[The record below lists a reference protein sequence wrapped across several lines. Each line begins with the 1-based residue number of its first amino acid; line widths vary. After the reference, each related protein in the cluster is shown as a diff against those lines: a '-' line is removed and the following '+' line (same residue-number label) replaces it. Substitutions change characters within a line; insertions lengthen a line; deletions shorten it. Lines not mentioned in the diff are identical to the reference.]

1 MLSEA
6 KKSRLNALL
15 VGLGLG
21 TGLLFAV
28 IYIVI
33 SVYFAINAI
42 FAILPKFDDALPFK
56 EGLANVKIDKYW
68 GYIDKTGQ
76 IVIPPQFEEAKP
88 FKEGLAMVKFG
99 NEWGYI
105 DKRGQ
110 KIANPKAEISI
121 YEQIP
126 DSTGFFASNESY
138 SFKEGLIRRNT
149 GHRCGYVNETGSEVI
164 KPQFYVCQPSSEGLI
179 GVMSDGNKWGYIR
192 NPLK

>member
-1 MLSEA
+1 MLLEEN
-6 KKSRLNALL
+6 KSRFNALL

-76 IVIPPQFEEAKP
+76 IVIPAQFEEAKP
-88 FKEGLAMVKFG
+88 FKEGLAIVKFG

-105 DKRGQ
+105 DKNGQ
-110 KIANPKAEISI
+110 KIANPKAEVPI
-121 YEQIP
+121 YEQIAVY
-126 DSTGFFASNESY
+126 TGFFVSNESY
-138 SFKEGLIRRNT
+138 SFKEGLVRRDTRN
-149 GHRCGYVNETGSEVI
+149 RCGYVNETGSEVI

-179 GVMSDGNKWGYIR
+179 GVMTDANKWGYIR

>member
-1 MLSEA
+1 MLLEEN
-6 KKSRLNALL
+6 KSRFNALL

-21 TGLLFAV
+21 AGLLFAV

-76 IVIPPQFEEAKP
+76 IVIPAQFEEAKP
-88 FKEGLAMVKFG
+88 FKEGLAIVKFG

-105 DKRGQ
+105 DKNGQ

-121 YEQIP
+121 SEQIA
-126 DSTGFFASNESY
+126 DYTGLLASNESY
-138 SFKEGLIRRNT
+138 SFKEGLVRRDT
-149 GHRCGYVNETGSEVI
+149 GHNCGYVNETGSEVI
-164 KPQFYVCQPSSEGLI
+164 KPQFYLCQPSSEGLI
-179 GVMSDGNKWGYIR
+179 GVMSDANKWGYIR